1 MRFRAALYAIQR
13 AIPISFAIALS
24 LALQASAPA
33 ALGAEIPAGELP
45 HVAITGFANRTG
57 DAAFDIPSG
66 TAADSLILTLKLLG
80 TYRVFVPG
88 ELAALPAELTD
99 AAFGPW
105 CEANGYDYCI
115 YGSITRGSGGAQKYQ
130 LKVFD
135 RAKGKTTI
143 TENAKGES
151 ALDVFSISDELAGA
165 VIDSVTGRHV
175 GYGSVNFLVQGPIEG
190 CVALLD
196 GIPVGSDLGSL
207 GRIVAGTHRLSVSKK
222 GAAGSAPLVDQEFE
236 VAEGQDI
243 RVDVMIPAD
252 NLAAKDQNWFA
263 YDQRKNRGASAC
275 SIAEK
280 AETIDGAERLA
291 RVVTGRLVKY
301 GSSAGVVM
309 KPGEAELE
317 RLRRADGITLRV
329 RGDTQAYWIR
339 VETSR
344 VTDGNYHSKWVILN
358 KKEQVLRIPYR
369 ELVQA
374 DWGKSKSFAAGEI
387 TGISIEPAFI
397 TSTWAPS
404 PISFTFTV
412 YDLDCF

>member
-1 MRFRAALYAIQR
+1 MRFRAVLTTIQR
-13 AIPISFAIALS
+13 AIPIAFTVAIS

-33 ALGAEIPAGELP
+33 ALGAESPSGELP

-80 TYRVFVPG
+80 AYRVFVPG

-99 AAFGPW
+99 DALRPW

-115 YGSITRGSGGAQKYQ
+115 YGAITRGSGSTQKYQ
-130 LKVFD
+130 LRVFD
-135 RAKGKTTI
+135 RSKGKTSI

-151 ALDVFSISDELAGA
+151 ALDVFSVSDELAGA

-175 GYGSVNFLVQGPIEG
+175 GYGSVNFLVQGPIED

-196 GIPVGSDLGSL
+196 GIPVGSDLSSL
-207 GRIVAGTHRLSVSKK
+207 SRIVAGTHRLSVSKK
-222 GAAGSAPLVDQEFE
+222 GAAGRAPFVDQEFE

-243 RVDVMIPAD
+243 RVDVIIPAD
-252 NLAAKDQNWFA
+252 NLAAKDQDWIV
-263 YDQRKNRGASAC
+263 YDQRKKGGASTCA
-275 SIAEK
+275 IAEK
-280 AETIDGAERLA
+280 TETIDGVEYPA

-317 RLRRADGITLRV
+317 RLRRADGITLRI
-329 RGDTQAYWIR
+329 RGDVQAYWIR

-344 VTDGNYHSKWVILN
+344 VTDGNYHAKWVILD
-358 KKEQVLRIPYR
+358 KKEKVLRIPFR
-369 ELVQA
+369 ELVQG
-374 DWGKSKSFAAGEI
+374 DWGKSKSFAASEI
-387 TGISIEPAFI
+387 TGISIGPAF
-397 TSTWAPS
+397 SPATWSPA

>member
-1 MRFRAALYAIQR
+1 MRFRAVLTTIQR
-13 AIPISFAIALS
+13 AIPIAFTVAIS

-33 ALGAEIPAGELP
+33 ALGAESPSGELP

-80 TYRVFVPG
+80 AYRVFVPG
-88 ELAALPAELTD
+88 ELAALPTELTD
-99 AAFGPW
+99 AALRPW

-115 YGSITRGSGGAQKYQ
+115 YGAITRGSGSTQKYQ

-151 ALDVFSISDELAGA
+151 ALDVFSVSDELAGA

-175 GYGSVNFLVQGPIEG
+175 GYGSVNFLVQGPIED

-196 GIPVGSDLGSL
+196 GIPVGSDLSSL
-207 GRIVAGTHRLSVSKK
+207 NRVVAGTHRLSVSKK
-222 GAAGSAPLVDQEFE
+222 NPMGRAPFVDREFE

-243 RVDVMIPAD
+243 RVDVIIPAD
-252 NLAAKDQNWFA
+252 NLAAKDQDWIV
-263 YDQRKNRGASAC
+263 YDQRKNRGASTC
-275 SIAEK
+275 SVAEK
-280 AETIDGAERLA
+280 TETIDGVECLA

-329 RGDTQAYWIR
+329 RGGVQAYWVR

-344 VTDGNYHSKWVILN
+344 VTDGNYHAKWVILN

-387 TGISIEPAFI
+387 TGISIGPAFT
-397 TSTWAPS
+397 TSTWSPS
-404 PISFTFTV
+404 PVSFSFTV